1 MDIKVIKKLNL
12 PASPGCYEFLDK
24 AGKIIYIGKA
34 ANLASRILSYWQK
47 SADLTPAKEAMLTEV
62 EKIKWI
68 ETESEIEALLL
79 EANLI
84 KKHQPKFNV
93 VLRDD
98 KRFCYIKIS
107 TEEELPRVFLTR
119 NLEKSGRYFGPFTS
133 VQAVQ
138 ETLKI
143 IRKIW
148 PFRSCVWLP
157 KKVCLYFRIGK
168 CLGVCEKRV
177 SRGEYRDV
185 IKQITLFLEGKKSK
199 IISDF
204 RFPISDYERKIK
216 KENIG
221 DKERDELGKRI
232 DFLKYQLLNIK
243 KVLASANIISLGDKY
258 AADVIELAKIL
269 ELPKVPERIE
279 GYDISNIFGRQ
290 AVGSMVVFSGGEP
303 DKGQYRKFKIRI
315 GQGLAND
322 IGMLKEVLE
331 RRFRHTP
338 LPLPLTPPPLP
349 AKRDRGRGEIE
360 KNDLKTAPLSRDV
373 KSGREAGREGWP
385 LPDLIIVD
393 GGKAQLNV
401 ALRILKK
408 FKLDI
413 SVIAVSKGEGLRSAQ
428 APDKIFFA
436 GEKRPLELPLAS
448 PALHII
454 KRVRD
459 EAHRFAITYH
469 RKLRKKRL
477 FPRP

>member
-34 ANLASRILSYWQK
+34 ANLASRILSYWQR

-148 PFRSCVWLP
+148 PFRSCARLP

-168 CLGVCEKRV
+168 CPGVCEKRI
-177 SRGEYRDV
+177 SRGEYREV
-185 IKQITLFLEGKKSK
+185 IKQIGLFLEG
-199 IISDF
+199 
-204 RFPISDYERKIK
+204 RKNGLIK
-216 KENIG
+216 KLE
-221 DKERDELGKRI
+221 
-232 DFLKYQLLNIK
+232 
-243 KVLASANIISLGDKY
+243 
-258 AADVIELAKIL
+258 VITAKATA
-269 ELPKVPERIE
+269 VAVATA
-279 GYDISNIFGRQ
+279 RQ
-290 AVGSMVVFSGGEP
+290 A
-303 DKGQYRKFKIRI
+303 GQA
-315 GQGLAND
+315 GQGS
-322 IGMLKEVLE
+322 KKLE
-331 RRFRHTP
+331 
-338 LPLPLTPPPLP
+338 
-349 AKRDRGRGEIE
+349 
-360 KNDLKTAPLSRDV
+360 
-373 KSGREAGREGWP
+373 
-385 LPDLIIVD
+385 
-393 GGKAQLNV
+393 
-401 ALRILKK
+401 RILKNTK
-408 FKLDI
+408 TP
-413 SVIAVSKGEGLRSAQ
+413 LRQGFVGQ
-428 APDKIFFA
+428 AKTQIIM
-436 GEKRPLELPLAS
+436 EKS
-448 PALHII
+448 C
-454 KRVRD
+454 
-459 EAHRFAITYH
+459 
-469 RKLRKKRL
+469 RL
-477 FPRP
+477 LNTNC